1 MNQYLQSSVTNIFAI
16 GEIAEFNN
24 QLFGITS
31 AAEEQAGLL
40 ANYLSGDVNSS
51 YNGSVLMNI
60 LKLEDIN
67 LCSIGQVT
75 VPHNDDSYEEIVF
88 ADLKKRYYKKCI
100 VKDDLLVGAI
110 LMGDKN
116 EFAEFKT
123 MIESKIE
130 LADKRDL
137 LLRGRA
143 TAKAV
148 SGRLV
153 CSCSQVGSGNIEDA
167 IKSGTTDFTELC
179 NSTGAGLGCGSCKT
193 EVKELL
199 AKCK

>member
-1 MNQYLQSSVTNIFAI
+1 MH
-16 GEIAEFNN
+16 
-24 QLFGITS
+24 
-31 AAEEQAGLL
+31 
-40 ANYLSGDVNSS
+40 
-51 YNGSVLMNI
+51 
-60 LKLEDIN
+60 
-67 LCSIGQVT
+67 
-75 VPHNDDSYEEIVF
+75 HNDR
-88 ADLKKRYYKKCI
+88 LKCQ
-100 VKDDLLVGAI
+100 
-110 LMGDKN
+110 
-116 EFAEFKT
+116 FAEFKT